1 MTLWH
6 TSNDLRLTAGSLVA
20 KAVAKSLR
28 LEAEAGREAKEL
40 GLGLS
45 YRNGLD
51 TSG

>member
-6 TSNDLRLTAGSLVA
+6 TSFDLRLTAGRLVA
-20 KAVAKSLR
+20 KAVAKRLR
-28 LEAEAGREAKEL
+28 LEAEAGREAVEL

-45 YRNGLD
+45 YCGRLD